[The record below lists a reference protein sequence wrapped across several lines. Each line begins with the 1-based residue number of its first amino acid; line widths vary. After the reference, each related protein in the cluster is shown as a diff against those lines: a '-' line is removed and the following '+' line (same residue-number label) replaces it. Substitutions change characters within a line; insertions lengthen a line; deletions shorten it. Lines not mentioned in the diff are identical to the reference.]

1 MKPGS
6 IAKICWNVAEKE
18 YNLWV
23 KQVNSIFIKNEGWWE
38 YRPSNDTC
46 WYWKKICTIKEK
58 FKQGVHGNC
67 WLKESGK
74 YIIRSGY
81 KWLSGAGSEWPWSR
95 GVWSRTTIAKHGFI
109 SWIAMHGKVVDKGED
124 DKDET

>member
-1 MKPGS
+1 MYKNRGE
-6 IAKICWNVAEKE
+6 ARCLNTGLAE
-18 YNLWV
+18 
-23 KQVNSIFIKNEGWWE
+23 
-38 YRPSNDTC
+38 PSNFCSTLHS
-46 WYWKKICTIKEK
+46 TVE
-58 FKQGVHGNC
+58 NC
-67 WLKESGK
+67 GSALYKHIPFFLS
-74 YIIRSGY
+74 IRSGY